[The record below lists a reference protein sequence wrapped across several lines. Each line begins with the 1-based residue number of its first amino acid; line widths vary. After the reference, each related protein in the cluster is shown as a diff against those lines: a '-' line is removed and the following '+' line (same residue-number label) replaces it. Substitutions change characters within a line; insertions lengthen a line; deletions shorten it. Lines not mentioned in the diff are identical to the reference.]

1 MLVDLCNGHRT
12 VVVVVEIGGYRTVR
26 SSLLPP
32 SLLLSMLII
41 PVIMWTLRTAQF
53 DYATSLPVLHDTSSC
68 C

>member
-41 PVIMWTLRTAQF
+41 PVIMWTLYNNNDRLTAF
-53 DYATSLPVLHDTSSC
+53 DPGQPG
-68 C
+68 